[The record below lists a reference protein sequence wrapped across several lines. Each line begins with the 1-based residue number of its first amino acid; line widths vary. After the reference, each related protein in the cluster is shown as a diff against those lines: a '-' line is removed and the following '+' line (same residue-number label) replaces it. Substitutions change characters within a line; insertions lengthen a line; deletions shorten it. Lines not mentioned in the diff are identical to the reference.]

1 MMLAVRHLDVP
12 DASTKLRYF
21 VEEVGMDDLAINRG
35 AGKSGRKTAMDYAL
49 DAGNNLGEEAKD
61 RKALVL
67 GYLQEK
73 GEPGPKK
80 F

>member
-1 MMLAVRHLDVP
+1 
-12 DASTKLRYF
+12 
-21 VEEVGMDDLAINRG
+21 MDDLAINRG

-67 GYLQEK
+67 AYLQEK
-73 GEPGPKK
+73 GEPGLHYNTQS
-80 F
+80 